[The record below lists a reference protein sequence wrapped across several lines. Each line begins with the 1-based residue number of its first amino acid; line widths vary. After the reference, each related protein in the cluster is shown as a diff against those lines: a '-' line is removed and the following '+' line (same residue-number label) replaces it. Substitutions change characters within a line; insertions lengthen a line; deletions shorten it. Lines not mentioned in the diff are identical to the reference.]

1 VWRGGQAIAIDR
13 HESEIALEMDEAPA
27 VYRVEIRAPNRPG
40 ASPWILGN
48 PIYVRDPGVVSGGL
62 PARPSATDSAPLFNG
77 RNASG
82 WSLEQDA
89 TSLSALDV
97 TPRVIGAE
105 LRFRYGLSGD
115 PAPGPY
121 AGIMVDTPQG
131 LDRYDRVSFTVRAEH
146 PMRISV
152 QVRTERSDGA
162 PERWQRSVY
171 IDAEDRE
178 ATVFFDTMTP
188 VGATIASRVPAAA
201 VRKLM
206 FIVDRT
212 NSKPAS
218 FGRIWLRDVKLLR

>member
-1 VWRGGQAIAIDR
+1 
-13 HESEIALEMDEAPA
+13 
-27 VYRVEIRAPNRPG
+27 
-40 ASPWILGN
+40 
-48 PIYVRDPGVVSGGL
+48 
-62 PARPSATDSAPLFNG
+62 
-77 RNASG
+77 
-82 WSLEQDA
+82 
-89 TSLSALDV
+89 
-97 TPRVIGAE
+97 
-105 LRFRYGLSGD
+105 
-115 PAPGPY
+115 
-121 AGIMVDTPQG
+121 MVDTPQG